1 MMYFRFE
8 PNWMPNVLTV
18 LCLSGALSCHASTNT
33 CAQLFSPLTFAPIH
47 FASSTFGLVHADRL
61 GQTRYSQWSADTAN
75 EVLRAITAGKPAKE
89 LFEIGVRARQEFARK
104 FENVDKPEEDF
115 GAPRVTRSRYIVGE
129 DMIGLSSLTLEK
141 RRGQTLPATF
151 DAWPNPWWSNI
162 ARTESRTQLAD
173 SILIHLVETQRLS
186 TTDYNLLIWDR
197 FYQTTT
203 SEILKS
209 SSTKI
214 QRAFP
219 DQRDSPYFV
228 STLNAPK
235 PEIEL
240 LMADVYRRI
249 QLALKAPTKK
259 EARENLSH
267 AMYGFFNAMPYY
279 RGSAAIGRIV
289 FTALFSFIEGR
300 PVIIDP
306 ECDVKALVQT
316 QFEFLTNIQSI
327 VRTNE

>member
-1 MMYFRFE
+1 MLKI
-8 PNWMPNVLTV
+8 LTV
-18 LCLSGALSCHASTNT
+18 LCLSGALSCFASANM
-33 CAQLFSPLTFAPIH
+33 CAQLFSPLSFTPSH
-47 FASSTFGLVHADRL
+47 FASSTFGLVHAERP
-61 GQTRYSQWSADTAN
+61 GQARYSQWSADTAN
-75 EVLRAITAGKPAKE
+75 EVLLAIAAGKPAKE

-104 FENVDKPEEDF
+104 FENVDKSEEDF
-115 GAPRVTRSRYIVGE
+115 GASRVTRSRNIVGE
-129 DMIGLSSLTLEK
+129 DMIGLSSLTLDR
-141 RRGQTLPATF
+141 RRGQALPAHF
-151 DAWPNPWWSNI
+151 DAWPNPWWANI

-197 FYQTTT
+197 FYQTSTG
-203 SEILKS
+203 EVLKS

-219 DQRDSPYFV
+219 EQQDSPYFV

-240 LMADVYRRI
+240 LMTDVYRRI

-289 FTALFSFIEGR
+289 FTVLFSSIEER
-300 PVIIDP
+300 PMIIDP
-306 ECDVKALVQT
+306 ECDVKALVQS

-327 VRTNE
+327 VRTGK